1 MAGAFNGATMAVIV
15 GYILEVTHSNYRI
28 PFFIAGTAYL
38 IALLIMHLLVPRIEP
53 VNYSDAVAAK
63 PFSIGTIVGFGF
75 MGSIFGAFA
84 GWCTGLISRA
94 SGSGLL
100 KYMALGAAIGVVAG
114 IISGIVITSAGVRS
128 RS

>member
-1 MAGAFNGATMAVIV
+1 MAVIV

-38 IALLIMHLLVPRIEP
+38 IALLVIHLLVPRLEP
-53 VNYSDAVAAK
+53 MRYVDAVPAK

-75 MGSIFGAFA
+75 MGSIFGAFG
-84 GWCTGLISRA
+84 GWCVGLISRV

-100 KYMALGAAIGVVAG
+100 KYMALGAAIGVVIG
-114 IISGIVITSAGVRS
+114 IVSGMVITSAGEKARA
-128 RS
+128 